1 MKKTIYAVSDIHG
14 DFMALLRGLKD
25 AGFNENDENTL
36 LISLGD
42 TFDRGTESIEVY
54 KFLHRLQEKGKAI
67 ILKGN
72 HTNFF
77 IDYLNGNSFSTFN
90 YLNNG
95 TNTTLASFLGQNTTN
110 PFLKWFQA
118 KTNNTSTY
126 PTGADFLEWLL
137 IARKKI
143 NKDYPTLLKEME
155 NLPYYYE
162 TKNYIFTH
170 GAIDTMSPDWRKP
183 HITLRNLL
191 DWDALNFDDGSFFG
205 KEINNTDKT
214 IVIGHF
220 GTRHLRKIYNLG
232 PDTDDSILVRED
244 KRVIAIDATTILSHK
259 VNVLVIKDEEL
270 LD

>member
-14 DFMALLRGLKD
+14 DYMALLQGLKN
-25 AGFNENDENTL
+25 AGYNESDNDNL

-42 TFDRGTESIEVY
+42 AFDRGYESREVY

-77 IDYLNGNSFSTFN
+77 IDYLSGNSLSTFN

-95 TNTTLASFLGQNTTN
+95 TNTTFASFLGEDSSN
-110 PFLKWFQA
+110 PFLEWFFR
-118 KTNNTSTY
+118 KVNNTNAY
-126 PTGADFLEWLL
+126 PTGADFLEWLV
-137 IARKKI
+137 IAREKI
-143 NKDYPTLLKEME
+143 NKEFPSLLEEMK

-170 GAIDTMSPDWRKP
+170 GAIDTLSPDWRKP
-183 HITLRNLL
+183 HVSLRNLL
-191 DWDALNFDDGSFFG
+191 DWDALAFDDGSFFG
-205 KEINNTDKT
+205 KEIHNTDKT
-214 IVIGHF
+214 VVIGHF
-220 GTRHLRKIYNLG
+220 GTRHLRKMYKLG
-232 PDTDDSILVRED
+232 ADNDDSILTRED
-244 KRVIAIDATTILSHK
+244 GKVIAIDATTILSHK